1 MSETR
6 YLISE
11 AAKLTDTDP
20 HVLRYW
26 EDELKLQIGRNQM
39 GHRYYTGQD
48 LHVFMEIK
56 ELKKQGLSLK
66 AIRERI
72 PALYSQETSQETAAG
87 LPTVPPPAASQE
99 KVCAEAAETVT
110 RVRLREPAAP
120 ADTAGEKEPE
130 NMEQLA
136 DQVVAQACDM
146 AEDKRERFNQILERL
161 IDQVIQSEH
170 QEARSRRLDEA
181 IRRHQQSRKQVAA
194 TAEKDRGFGKRKKNG
209 KK

>member
-87 LPTVPPPAASQE
+87 LPAVPPPAASQE

-110 RVRLREPAAP
+110 RVRLREPAAT

-136 DQVVAQACDM
+136 DQVVAQAYDM

>member
-72 PALYSQETSQETAAG
+72 PALYSQEISQETAAV
-87 LPTVPPPAASQE
+87 LPAAPPAASQE

-110 RVRLREPAAP
+110 RVRLGEPAAP

>member
-39 GHRYYTGQD
+39 GHRSYTGQD

-87 LPTVPPPAASQE
+87 LPAVPPPAASQE

-110 RVRLREPAAP
+110 RVRLRKPAAP
-120 ADTAGEKEPE
+120 ADTAGEKEPA
-130 NMEQLA
+130 NMAQLA